1 MSALTQICL
10 SRSSCSLDK
19 PLAGGGVGGGQG
31 PCPARSL
38 AVHPVFTTDQLRRK
52 ELGIPWGRDQLRE
65 GEGFLHLRYRTRGL
79 TTRAAYF
86 SALGPGG
93 WWQPL
98 SLAAAT
104 LSSPEDPG
112 GDSWGSS
119 PEGVPP
125 PPPRSP
131 R

>member
-1 MSALTQICL
+1 M
-10 SRSSCSLDK
+10 
-19 PLAGGGVGGGQG
+19 
-31 PCPARSL
+31 
-38 AVHPVFTTDQLRRK
+38 HPVFTTDQLRRK